1 MRSRIA
7 PPPNFAPLLQPFS
20 AARVCDNVIYLSGLF
35 SLDENGNLFGLD
47 DIGAQTEYIIH
58 QIRSI
63 VAGCGGTL
71 KDVTFNQIF
80 IASLTDY
87 DAMNEVYREY
97 FSEEPPARCCVRAE
111 LLRPE
116 YLVQIASVAHLNREA
131 WLAHEAKKKSRLR
144 PDST

>member
-1 MRSRIA
+1 M
-7 PPPNFAPLLQPFS
+7 
-20 AARVCDNVIYLSGLF
+20 SGLF

-47 DIGAQTEYIIH
+47 DIGAQTKYIIH